1 MLLNTG
7 QRLALNID
15 SHIVVDAGAGTG
27 KTSTIVDRVI
37 QHYLSSDQRAT
48 RLTPIPERPPR
59 PGGGTHISA
68 PADISDPRK
77 WPGLLPGEVVLLT
90 FTNKAAD
97 EMKDRLRSKIQD
109 LSITDESRVAN
120 VGDPEMLLAH

>member
-1 MLLNTG
+1 MLLNIG

-37 QHYLSSDQRAT
+37 QHYLSSDQRST
-48 RLTPIPERPPR
+48 RLTPIPERPSR

-68 PADISDPRK
+68 PADISDPRN
-77 WPGLLPGEVVLLT
+77 WPGLLKV
-90 FTNKAAD
+90 
-97 EMKDRLRSKIQD
+97 R
-109 LSITDESRVAN
+109 
-120 VGDPEMLLAH
+120 

>member
-59 PGGGTHISA
+59 PGGERTSPPLHISVTPGNGPGFFQA
-68 PADISDPRK
+68 K
-77 WPGLLPGEVVLLT
+77 W
-90 FTNKAAD
+90 
-97 EMKDRLRSKIQD
+97 SY
-109 LSITDESRVAN
+109 
-120 VGDPEMLLAH
+120 